1 MLRLSN
7 IGLGIE
13 EPAERLVLLAEKKL
27 NTKVLS
33 WNVAKRSVDARKK
46 DALKFVYSVDVEV
59 KGEERFLSLPGVSR
73 VEEKSYV
80 PPKSALEQRPVIAG
94 FGPAGMFAALTLA
107 QAGARPVVL
116 ERGKAVEKRKK
127 DIQGFWKG
135 GSLQPESNVQF
146 GEGGAGTFSD
156 GKLTTGIKSPFSQH
170 ILNSMVRFGAPE
182 EIVWQNKPHI
192 GTDRLETM
200 VKNLRQEVIALGGE
214 VLFESKLTGLQIEKG
229 KLQGVLF
236 EHQGT
241 VQELQTDCLIL
252 AVGHSA
258 RDTFTMLYDTGV
270 MMEKKPFSVGVRIEH
285 LQKKI
290 DLAQYGATVPQI
302 GAADYKL
309 VTHLQNGD
317 GVYTF
322 CMCPGGQVVA
332 AASEE
337 GGLVTN
343 GMSHYARE
351 GENANS
357 ALLVG
362 VLPEGDVFAGVRFQ
376 RKLEQDAYSL
386 GGSNWKAPAQLTGD
400 FLKSIPSRELGE
412 VSPTYRPGV
421 TLCSLD
427 ECLPKGIADA
437 LRLGILG
444 MGQQLKGFDAYD
456 SVLTGVETR
465 SSSPV
470 RILRNE
476 QFQSVS
482 CQGLY
487 PCGEGAGYAGGIMS
501 AAADGVRI
509 ADYILNQMMW
519 KETE

>member
-1 MLRLSN
+1 MLRVTN
-7 IGLGIE
+7 IKLGVE
-13 EPAERLVLLAEKKL
+13 QPAEQLWTLAEKKL
-27 NTKVLS
+27 KTKILS
-33 WNVAKRSVDARKK
+33 LRIAKRSVDARKK
-46 DALKFVYSVDVEV
+46 EDLKFVYSVDVEV
-59 KGEERFLSLPGVSR
+59 DREERFLSVPDVSR
-73 VEEKSYV
+73 VVQKTYFPPISTLEK
-80 PPKSALEQRPVIAG
+80 RPVVAG

-116 ERGKAVEKRKK
+116 ERGKPVEQRKQ
-127 DIQGFWKG
+127 DIHSFWSG
-135 GSLQPESNVQF
+135 GELYPESNVQF

-170 ILNSMVRFGAPE
+170 ILQSMVRFGAPE
-182 EIVWQNKPHI
+182 EILWQNKPHI

-200 VKNLRQEVIALGGE
+200 VKALRQEVIALGGE
-214 VLFESKLTGLQIEKG
+214 VLFESKLTGLQTENG
-229 KLQGVLF
+229 KLQGVVY
-236 EHQGT
+236 EHEGKK
-241 VQELQTDCLIL
+241 QELQTDCLIL
-252 AVGHSA
+252 AIGHSA
-258 RDTFTMLYDTGV
+258 RDTFTMLYDTGLI
-270 MMEKKPFSVGVRIEH
+270 MEKKPFSVGVRIEH

-290 DLAQYGATVPQI
+290 DLAQFGKSVPQI

-309 VTHLQNGD
+309 VTRLQNGD

-343 GMSHYARE
+343 GMSYYDRG

-362 VLPEGDVFAGVRFQ
+362 VFPEGDVFAGVRFQ
-376 RKLEQDAYSL
+376 RKLEQDAYAL
-386 GGSNWKAPAQLTGD
+386 GGRNWKAPAQLTGD
-400 FLKSIPSRELGE
+400 FLKKIPSRELGE
-412 VSPTYRPGV
+412 VQPTYRPGV

-427 ECLPKGIADA
+427 DCLPQGIADA
-437 LRLGILG
+437 LRTGISG
-444 MGQQLKGFDAYD
+444 MGKQLKGFDAYD
-456 SVLTGVETR
+456 SLLTGVETR

-509 ADYILNQMMW
+509 ADFIL
-519 KETE
+519 KSAED

>member
-7 IGLGIE
+7 IALGVN
-13 EPAERLVLLAEKKL
+13 EPSEKLWTLTEKKL
-27 NTKVLS
+27 KTNILS
-33 WNVAKRSVDARKK
+33 LQITKRSVDARKK
-46 DALKFVYSVDVEV
+46 EELKFVYSVDVTV
-59 KGEERFLSLPGVSR
+59 DKEERFLSLPGVSR
-73 VEEKSYV
+73 VEEKPYY
-80 PPKSALEQRPVIAG
+80 PPISVLQKRPVVAG

-107 QAGARPVVL
+107 QAGARPIVL
-116 ERGKAVEKRKK
+116 ERGKRVEQRKQ
-127 DIQGFWKG
+127 DIQSFWNG
-135 GSLQPESNVQF
+135 GGLQPESNVQF

-156 GKLTTGIKSPFSQH
+156 GKLTTGIKSPFSRH

-182 EIVWQNKPHI
+182 EILWQNKPHI
-192 GTDRLETM
+192 GTDRLEIM
-200 VKNLRQEVIALGGE
+200 VKHLRQEVISLGGE
-214 VLFESKLTGLQIEKG
+214 VLFESKLTGLQIEGG
-229 KLQGVLF
+229 KLQGVTF
-236 EHQGT
+236 EHQGNK
-241 VQELQTDCLIL
+241 QELQTDCLIL
-252 AVGHSA
+252 AIGHSA
-258 RDTFTMLYDTGV
+258 RDTFTMLYDSGL
-270 MMEKKPFSVGVRIEH
+270 MLEKKPFSVGVRIEH

-290 DLAQYGATVPQI
+290 DLAQFGRTVPQI

-309 VTHLQNGD
+309 VTRLQNGD

-343 GMSHYARE
+343 GMSHYARD

-362 VLPEGDVFAGVRFQ
+362 VLPEGDVFAGVQFQ
-376 RKLEQDAYSL
+376 RQLEQKAFAL
-386 GGSNWKAPAQLTGD
+386 GGGNWKAPAQLTGD
-400 FLKSIPSRELGE
+400 FLKRIPSRELGE
-412 VSPTYRPGV
+412 VQPTYRPGV

-427 ECLPKGIADA
+427 ECLPQGIADA
-437 LRLGILG
+437 LRAGING
-444 MGQQLKGFDAYD
+444 MGKQLKGFDDYD

-470 RILRNE
+470 RILRND

-482 CQGLY
+482 CRGLY

-501 AAADGVRI
+501 AAADGVKI
-509 ADYILNQMMW
+509 ADFIL
-519 KETE
+519 KG